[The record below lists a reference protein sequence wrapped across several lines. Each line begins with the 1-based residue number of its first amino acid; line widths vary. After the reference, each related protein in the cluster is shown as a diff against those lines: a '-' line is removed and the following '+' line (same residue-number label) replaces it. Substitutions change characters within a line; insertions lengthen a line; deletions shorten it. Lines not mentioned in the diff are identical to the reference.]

1 MATRGEA
8 RDTSRVQERLKALLE
23 VDFGLSV
30 QQWAFESEFGGK
42 QD

>member
-1 MATRGEA
+1 M
-8 RDTSRVQERLKALLE
+8 QKRLKALSKVE
-23 VDFGLSV
+23 FGLPV

>member
-8 RDTSRVQERLKALLE
+8 RDTSRVQERLKALSKM
-23 VDFGLSV
+23 DFGLPM
-30 QQWAFESEFGGK
+30 QQWAFESEFDGK